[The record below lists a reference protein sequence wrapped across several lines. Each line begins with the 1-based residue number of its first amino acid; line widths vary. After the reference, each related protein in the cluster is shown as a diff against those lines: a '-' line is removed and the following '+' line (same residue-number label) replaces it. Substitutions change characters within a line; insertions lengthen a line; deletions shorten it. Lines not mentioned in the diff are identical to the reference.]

1 MTAQHPL
8 SVIISDRRRRAAF
21 CLTAARVALC
31 GASAGGEGVSV
42 PPPIGG
48 DHDRVG
54 AAVSGGGARA
64 GEGAPGSRATGATA
78 AVSFS
83 SEEAGIGTPAAAPV
97 PVPASSEP
105 KEIHRSRAHLRD
117 RCCNLAIKSWCRG
130 RIKSGIVAGATAPA
144 LGLAQ

>member
-54 AAVSGGGARA
+54 AAVSSGGARA
-64 GEGAPGSRATGATA
+64 DEGAPGSRATGATA

-83 SEEAGIGTPAAAPV
+83 SEEAGTGTPAAAPV

-105 KEIHRSRAHLRD
+105 RNSPEPSPPAGPMLQLGYQAVPR
-117 RCCNLAIKSWCRG
+117 
-130 RIKSGIVAGATAPA
+130 RIKSGIAAGATAPA

>member
-1 MTAQHPL
+1 M
-8 SVIISDRRRRAAF
+8 SS
-21 CLTAARVALC
+21 
-31 GASAGGEGVSV
+31 
-42 PPPIGG
+42 
-48 DHDRVG
+48 
-54 AAVSGGGARA
+54 GGARA

-83 SEEAGIGTPAAAPV
+83 SEEAGTGTPAAAPV

-117 RCCNLAIKSWCRG
+117 RCCNLANKSWRRG
-130 RIKSGIVAGATAPA
+130 RIKSGIAAGATAPP